1 MTEFDGP
8 HFEPGLFGP
17 GGRLTRFYKGGDNGA
32 AIAEQK
38 RARKQSA
45 QQFATQMQFAQE
57 QLKASKEVKIP
68 EAKPASPVPSMG
80 IDTKSAGRDFRR
92 NARRR
97 FKTVYAGGGGA
108 TPAPSL
114 GGAVALA
121 A

>member
-8 HFEPGLFGP
+8 HFEPGLIGP
-17 GGRLTRFYKGGDNGA
+17 DGRLTRFCKGADNSA
-32 AIAEQK
+32 ATKEME
-38 RARKQSA
+38 RGRKQQA
-45 QQFATQMQFAQE
+45 RQFAETMRTSEQ
-57 QLKASKEVKIP
+57 QLKASQSIQIP

-97 FKTVYAGGGGA
+97 FKTVYAGSGGA
-108 TPAPSL
+108 PAPSL